1 MLGLPTGKHGK
12 IMNTEEKADKR
23 LAVRVT
29 QTLKDAFNQ
38 KAQELGKTESQAL
51 MMLVLQ
57 FVGQEIETTDIDSR
71 FRKLEEEIATL
82 KQSRLGELIASE
94 RRIAS

>member
-1 MLGLPTGKHGK
+1 
-12 IMNTEEKADKR
+12 MNIEEKADRR

-29 QTLKDAFNQ
+29 KTLKDAFNQ

-57 FVGQEIETTDIDSR
+57 FVGGETEIDDIDSR
-71 FRKLEEEIATL
+71 FRKLEEEIAAL
-82 KQSRLGELIASE
+82 KQTRLGELIASE
-94 RRIAS
+94 TRIAS